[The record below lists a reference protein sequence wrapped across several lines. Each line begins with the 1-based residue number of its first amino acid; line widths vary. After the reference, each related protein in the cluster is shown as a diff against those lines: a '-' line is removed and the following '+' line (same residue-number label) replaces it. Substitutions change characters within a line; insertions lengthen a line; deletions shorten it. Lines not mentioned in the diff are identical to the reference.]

1 MPRGEMLEQKPGFYT
16 GWEGPDQPVGQTDG
30 AEEIL
35 VQRRME
41 GGPLDSA
48 PIGLRVFSPE

>member
-1 MPRGEMLEQKPGFYT
+1 MPRGEMLEQKPGFHT